1 MGIKEKKMKQLGMN
15 PSTAANRLC
24 KSLLFSLGKKLDMQW
39 CFHCGAEIES
49 YKNMSIEHK
58 VPWLHSEDPAD
69 LYFDL
74 DNIAFSHKSC
84 NYKAARPRPA
94 KPCPSTTAYR
104 NGCRCNDC
112 RELKRIQN
120 NSSCKD

>member
-1 MGIKEKKMKQLGMN
+1 MGIKGDKKKQLGMD
-15 PSTAANRLC
+15 PSTASNRLV
-24 KSLLFSLGKKLDMQW
+24 KALLFSLGKKLDMQW
-39 CFHCGAEIES
+39 CFHCGAQIDG
-49 YKNMSIEHK
+49 YRDMSIEHK

-84 NYKAARPRPA
+84 NYAAARKNKP

-120 NSSCKD
+120 NKG